1 MNNDQFNV
9 SRDQFLMTILDI
21 FLSILFFSMT
31 SLISLS
37 VLIFFITRDQFEK
50 GYYQNWSQNQLVRL
64 LVGWS
69 WPDWSQKLE
78 DPIFG

>member
-1 MNNDQFNV
+1 MSFIV
-9 SRDQFLMTILDI
+9 SSDQFLMTILDI

-50 GYYQNWSQNQLVRL
+50 GYYQNWSQNQLVM
-64 LVGWS
+64 GY
-69 WPDWSQKLE
+69 D
-78 DPIFG
+78 IN